1 MNKFIPFV
9 VQNIYAILFSVVL
22 FFISINIETNL
33 KNTEYIEGKVTSIEP
48 TTVESFRDKFLPLR
62 KYYNVCIK
70 NNAKNGCINVIEP
83 NMGFEP
89 IVHFLSEPNYFFAFW
104 VKKEAFS
111 DVFRIYKALV
121 YEDEQKTKILK
132 FYSGNDAEIVK
143 FSQKELWLYKYSTL
157 LLAFAFFWLVFK
169 RQNYTDYAN
178 KLLFIMIA
186 LLILQ
191 LLSEIFF

>member
-132 FYSGNDAEIVK
+132 SFRDSGPSKSSFPMHTIAIGHAPIE
-143 FSQKELWLYKYSTL
+143 QRELRFQFGKSTRG
-157 LLAFAFFWLVFK
+157 A
-169 RQNYTDYAN
+169 
-178 KLLFIMIA
+178 
-186 LLILQ
+186 
-191 LLSEIFF
+191 S